1 MNQFHWKGSQP
12 NSKGGAAVN
21 TVTAASISDIAG
33 VKIQPNQSYQ
43 GQIKVANVPLPTQTK
58 ATQTS
63 AAQTNTAQSNTAKSN
78 STTGNNNQTGKAAP
92 QIQISIPQ
100 ANGQSVTVSQPLA
113 QMPHGFNANQQIQVL
128 LNITKTGDMTIT
140 LVPDKQSQAVTNF
153 TSSSTSNSTS
163 SPAQNIK
170 LNLSNSQIVNLL
182 TLNKAFKLVTAN
194 GQTTQIQTTA
204 QIVEGKNQ
212 LPQLKLPASPTPIK
226 LPDNIA
232 SLLQGKEQGQ
242 KSVTVTLTPKGRD
255 IELQIELPKS
265 ASAKT
270 PNNSQGNTL
279 STTITA
285 EKLNPIIKQ
294 ALNQASNQQIVI
306 SKQPSGD
313 KITLSN
319 QQEFNLGGK
328 VATLQQGEGQL
339 KLTQLSGGQL
349 NVEVQNKTGG
359 QMANVKLT
367 IAENQINTTIKQ
379 ALKQSI
385 NQGPSQGLSQGLNQ
399 VSIEGKNLSNSKEI
413 QAPIA
418 APNVNPTS
426 NPDLQIQ
433 KQALQQFIDPLVRLL
448 LPKKL
453 NWSEGFKALA
463 ALEQTIKPDA
473 KTQVGQNLQV
483 QGQQTQQVQN
493 QQTANQTNIDLK
505 QLINQITQTIPDHTS
520 NLDDKT
526 ITNMV
531 SEILNF
537 SPTKTTTASVQS
549 TPANAIANA
558 LQLLLGAKLTQGEG
572 KLTNQLQQQLQQLI
586 KPMAP
591 KAPATEA
598 GVKNAMQSL
607 ANLEQANG
615 SLKALTGIQSAMRHQ
630 QVENIEKRLDGNTQL
645 EFNFPLRVDNQV
657 KELHIAINEEKH
669 KSETSSARLSIWNLN
684 LTFDLNA
691 LGKLL
696 VNTKLK
702 DGEISMHMYAEQP
715 KTLALMNKFSATLEE
730 RLEFHG
736 VKINN
741 IQSSLGKI
749 SSTNT
754 KRQLNSLVQIKV

>member
-21 TVTAASISDIAG
+21 TASATSASDIAG

-43 GQIKVANVPLPTQTK
+43 AQIKVASVPVPTQTK
-58 ATQTS
+58 ATQT
-63 AAQTNTAQSNTAKSN
+63 NTAQSN
-78 STTGNNNQTGKAAP
+78 STTRNNNQTGKAAP

-113 QMPHGFNANQQIQVL
+113 QLPQGFSANQQIQVL
-128 LNITKTGDMTIT
+128 LNITKTGDMTVT
-140 LVPDKQSQAVTNF
+140 LVPDKHTQAVTNS
-153 TSSSTSNSTS
+153 TSSPTS

-170 LNLSNSQIVNLL
+170 LNLTNSQLVNLL
-182 TLNKAFKLVTAN
+182 TLNKAFKSVTAN

-212 LPQLKLPASPTPIK
+212 LPQLKLPASPTQIK

-294 ALNQASNQQIVI
+294 ALNQSSNQQIVI

-313 KITLSN
+313 KIALSN
-319 QQEFNLGGK
+319 QQVLNLGGK

-339 KLTQLSGGQL
+339 KLTQLSAGQL
-349 NVEVQNKTGG
+349 NVEVQNKTSG
-359 QMANVKLT
+359 QATHIKLT
-367 IAENQINTTIKQ
+367 IAENQINGTIKQ
-379 ALKQSI
+379 ALKQSLVI
-385 NQGPSQGLSQGLNQ
+385 SEQGSNTKHETTKISSSQI
-399 VSIEGKNLSNSKEI
+399 IENGKIVTSKEN

-418 APNVNPTS
+418 ASNLNPTS

-453 NWSEGFKALA
+453 NWSEGFKTLA

-473 KTQVGQNLQV
+473 KTQTGQNQQV
-483 QGQQTQQVQN
+483 QGQQTQQATGQQANSQN
-493 QQTANQTNIDLK
+493 TNQTNIDLK
-505 QLINQITQTIPDHTS
+505 QLINQIKQTIPDHTS

-526 ITNMV
+526 ITSMV

-537 SPTKTTTASVQS
+537 SPTKTTTPSLQP

-558 LQLLLGAKLTQGEG
+558 LQLLLGAKLTQGEA
-572 KLTNQLQQQLQQLI
+572 KLSNQLQQQLQQLI

-591 KAPATEA
+591 KAPATE
-598 GVKNAMQSL
+598 N
-607 ANLEQANG
+607 
-615 SLKALTGIQSAMRHQ
+615 
-630 QVENIEKRLDGNTQL
+630 
-645 EFNFPLRVDNQV
+645 
-657 KELHIAINEEKH
+657 
-669 KSETSSARLSIWNLN
+669 
-684 LTFDLNA
+684 
-691 LGKLL
+691 
-696 VNTKLK
+696 
-702 DGEISMHMYAEQP
+702 
-715 KTLALMNKFSATLEE
+715 
-730 RLEFHG
+730 
-736 VKINN
+736 
-741 IQSSLGKI
+741 
-749 SSTNT
+749 
-754 KRQLNSLVQIKV
+754 